1 MTLGGRDVKIY
12 RRSYPFSSPFESGLL
27 FISYQAHLDQYE
39 AIKKSMVEAARG
51 GHDRLED
58 FYHAVEG
65 GYYFMPPR
73 PKNRGEFVG
82 DFLFR

>member
-1 MTLGGRDVKIY
+1 VTLGGRDVKIY

-58 FYHAVEG
+58 FYHAVED

-82 DFLFR
+82 EFLFG